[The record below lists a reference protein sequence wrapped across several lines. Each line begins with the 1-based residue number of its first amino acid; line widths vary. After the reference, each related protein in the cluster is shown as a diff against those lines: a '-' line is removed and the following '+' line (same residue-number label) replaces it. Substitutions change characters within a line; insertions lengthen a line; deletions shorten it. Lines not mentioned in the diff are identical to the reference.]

1 MILQG
6 INLYGQRDRLIKAFA
21 AYEPKK
27 RKKKRKKKGSGSDS
41 DSDSSS
47 GGELNPVE
55 EVLMDLKL
63 HRFISAFEG
72 VKSIPQA
79 RALTHNQLR
88 NRGLKLYGQRE
99 RLMKAFEDY
108 KKPSKK

>member
-1 MILQG
+1 MLLQG

-27 RKKKRKKKGSGSDS
+27 KRKKKKKGSGS

-55 EVLMDLKL
+55 EVLMEQKL

-108 KKPSKK
+108 KKPKKK